1 MTTSRP
7 SGLIHEVAEL
17 AQTLQRQEHTDVDTV
32 LGELIQ
38 SAVSAMPGAQHV
50 GITVAS
56 RSGKVRTA
64 AATSRY
70 PVLLDEIQQRHEQGP
85 CLSAAW
91 EHHVIRIDDMETETR
106 WPAYCREARE
116 TPIRSIISFQL
127 FADHHTMGALS
138 FYAERPNAFDDEAA
152 EMGLILATHTALAW
166 NMIRRDEQFRSA
178 LASRDIIG
186 QAKGMVMERFK
197 IDAVQAFELLK
208 RLSQSSNTPL
218 AVVARQL
225 ATQNTTADDGGRAH
239 HSRSEP
245 IFGAD
250 DRPHRLSRRRR
261 RTAPGAAHRRDDRQT
276 GHPLATAE

>member
-1 MTTSRP
+1 MYKSRSKQPIGVDDMTGSRP

-17 AQTLQRQEHTDVDTV
+17 ALTLERQESTDVDTV
-32 LGELIQ
+32 LSELTH
-38 SAVSAMPGAQHV
+38 SAATAMPGAQHA
-50 GITVAS
+50 GITIAS
-56 RSGKVRTA
+56 RNGKVRTA
-64 AATSRY
+64 AATDRY

-91 EHHVIRIDDMETETR
+91 EHHVIRIDDLQLENR

-127 FADHHTMGALS
+127 FADHHQMGALN
-138 FYAERPNAFDDEAA
+138 FYADQPYAFDDDAA
-152 EMGLILATHTALAW
+152 EMGLILATHAAVGW
-166 NMIRRDEQFRSA
+166 NMVRRDEQFRSA

-186 QAKGMVMERFK
+186 QAKGMIMERFK

-225 ATQNTTADDGGRAH
+225 VESEH
-239 HSRSEP
+239 H
-245 IFGAD
+245 G
-250 DRPHRLSRRRR
+250 
-261 RTAPGAAHRRDDRQT
+261 
-276 GHPLATAE
+276 